1 MPRRRL
7 SNKLNLLSMIK
18 QQLYFLGIGGIG
30 MSALAQYFVQQ
41 GHDVYGYDRIET
53 EITQKLSQIG
63 ATVHTNDS
71 VDSIPA
77 ACTDKAKTTVVF
89 TPAIPQDSAQLGFF
103 KANGF
108 DIFKRSEVLGELSK
122 DLHCLAVG
130 GTHGKTTTSS
140 ILAHLLRESGK
151 KITAFLGGISSNFG
165 SNFISEG
172 TEHMVV
178 EADEFD
184 RSFLA
189 LHPNYLCITSMDADH
204 LDIYQNVENLKMSF
218 QSFASS
224 VSNPNHRW
232 IREGFDVSGVTFG
245 TSKHAEVRVE
255 DVRVEQGHYVFDF
268 YSKDQILKDLKLRLP
283 GQHNLMNAT
292 VAIAMA
298 LSVGCD
304 PQSIAK
310 ALLSFRGVDRRFSI
324 RIEEPLVVID
334 DYAHHPTE
342 INQMADA
349 VKQFYPSAKR
359 LAVFQP
365 HLFSRT
371 RDFCQGFAE
380 SLSRFD
386 HTLLLDIYPARE
398 LPIPGITSQSIRDMM
413 SGSVEIVSK
422 SQLPEKVV
430 DAGADVVVVMGA
442 GDIADEVQPIVEHLK
457 WTSYVG

>member
-1 MPRRRL
+1 
-7 SNKLNLLSMIK
+7 MIK

-30 MSALAQYFVQQ
+30 MSALAQYFIQQ
-41 GHDVYGYDRIET
+41 GHEVYGYDRIET
-53 EITQKLSQIG
+53 KITDKLIQMG
-63 ATVHTNDS
+63 AKVHTDDR
-71 VDSIPA
+71 VDRIPSL
-77 ACTDKAKTTVVF
+77 CKNKVNTTVVF
-89 TPAIPQDSAQLGFF
+89 TPAIPKDSPQLEFF

-122 DLHCLAVG
+122 AVRCLAVG

-140 ILAHLLRESGK
+140 ILAHILRESGK
-151 KITAFLGGISSNFG
+151 KITAFLGGISSNLG
-165 SNFISEG
+165 SNFICEG
-172 TEHMVV
+172 NEFMVV

-184 RSFLA
+184 RSFLN
-189 LHPNYLCITSMDADH
+189 LHPDHLCITSMDADH
-204 LDIYQNVENLKMSF
+204 MDIYQNMENLETSF
-218 QSFASS
+218 QSFASL

-232 IREGFDVSGVTFG
+232 VREGLNVPGITFG
-245 TSKHAEVRVE
+245 TSRQAKVWVDNIRIEN
-255 DVRVEQGHYVFDF
+255 GHYVFDF
-268 YSKDQILKDLKLRLP
+268 HSKDQMLKDLQFRLP
-283 GQHNLMNAT
+283 GEHNLMNAT

-304 PQSIAK
+304 PQPIAT
-310 ALLSFRGVDRRFSI
+310 ALQRFRGVDRRFSV

-349 VKQFYPSAKR
+349 VKQFYPSTKR

-371 RDFCQGFAE
+371 RDFCEGFAE
-380 SLSRFD
+380 SLSQFD
-386 HTLLLDIYPARE
+386 YTILLDIYPARE
-398 LPIPGITSQSIRDMM
+398 LPIPGITSQSILEMM

-422 SQLPEKVV
+422 SQLPKKVA

-442 GDIADEVQPIVEHLK
+442 GDIAGEVQPIVEHLK
-457 WTSYVG
+457 RTSNVG

>member
-1 MPRRRL
+1 
-7 SNKLNLLSMIK
+7 MIK

-30 MSALAQYFVQQ
+30 MSALAQHFIQQ

-53 EITQKLSQIG
+53 EITQKLIQIG
-63 ATVHTNDS
+63 AKVHTNDS
-71 VDSIPA
+71 VDSIPV
-77 ACTDKAKTTVVF
+77 ACTDKTNTTVVF
-89 TPAIPQDSAQLGFF
+89 TPAIPQDAPQMEFF
-103 KANGF
+103 KSNGF
-108 DIFKRSEVLGELSK
+108 NIFKRSEVLGELSK
-122 DLHCLAVG
+122 DMHCLAVG

-140 ILAHLLRESGK
+140 ILAHLLRECGK

-172 TEHMVV
+172 TEYMVV

-189 LHPNYLCITSMDADH
+189 LHPNQLCITSMDADH
-204 LDIYQNVENLKMSF
+204 LDIYQNVENLKTSF
-218 QSFASS
+218 EAFASS
-224 VSNPNHRW
+224 VSNPHHRW
-232 IREGFDVSGVTFG
+232 IREGLDLSGVTFG
-245 TSKHAEVRVE
+245 TSKHAEIRVE
-255 DVRVEQGHYVFDF
+255 HIRIKQGHYVFDF
-268 YSKDQILKDLKLRLP
+268 HSKDQIIKDLQLRLP
-283 GQHNLMNAT
+283 GEHNLMNAT

-310 ALLSFRGVDRRFSI
+310 VLQRFRGVDRRFSI

-380 SLSRFD
+380 TLSRFD

-398 LPIPGITSQSIRDMM
+398 LPIAGITSQSILDMM
-413 SGSVEIVSK
+413 SGSGEIVTK
-422 SQLPEKVV
+422 NQLPEKVV
-430 DAGADVVVVMGA
+430 DSGADIVVIMGA
-442 GDIADEVQPIVEHLK
+442 GDIADEVQPIVEHVK
-457 WTSYVG
+457 RTSYVG